1 MRKRNLKRRR
11 IASIVR
17 LFDNMYPKG
26 YNILYEIKTTVVFD
40 KWLKKLKDRSAKIRI
55 LARIDRV
62 SHGNFGDIKEIDNPL
77 TEMRF
82 FFGSGYRIYYVIREN
97 TIVLLLNGG
106 DKDSQKK
113 DIEKAKEILKALGE

>member
-1 MRKRNLKRRR
+1 M
-11 IASIVR
+11 
-17 LFDNMYPKG
+17 
-26 YNILYEIKTTVVFD
+26 LYEIKTTVVFD

>member
-1 MRKRNLKRRR
+1 M
-11 IASIVR
+11 
-17 LFDNMYPKG
+17 
-26 YNILYEIKTTVVFD
+26 LYEIKTTVVFD

-82 FFGSGYRIYYVIREN
+82 FFWFGLSY
-97 TIVLLLNGG
+97 LLCHPR
-106 DKDSQKK
+106 KYHCVA
-113 DIEKAKEILKALGE
+113 IEWWR